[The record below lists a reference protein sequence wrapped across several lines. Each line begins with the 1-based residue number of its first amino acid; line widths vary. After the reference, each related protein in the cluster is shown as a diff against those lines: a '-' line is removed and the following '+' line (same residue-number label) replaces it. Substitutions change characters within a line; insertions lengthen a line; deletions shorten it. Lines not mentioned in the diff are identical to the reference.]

1 MTLAIPQEIT
11 TALELLNNVGATV
24 DTVATNLG
32 ANRLDRRSFRK
43 YLCDYA
49 VRAASDG
56 QLINASR
63 EDTPQCANR
72 GLLLAYAHM
81 ELICWLAQ
89 NNYTISS
96 TSVKWYSWRKLRSK
110 YRIPLL
116 GVSPQKSHLT
126 RKLQYIKTIADQV
139 YAEIDAKNV
148 SISQFLFGYN
158 LTKGKVPVLEDSVK
172 YRKASV
178 CPPVDPPPGVYILFS
193 FLHDEIRVSKF
204 LLVIGMDDL
213 AHRATLA
220 HKQLSQ

>member
-148 SISQFLFGYN
+148 
-158 LTKGKVPVLEDSVK
+158 PVLEDSVK

-178 CPPVDPPPGVYILFS
+178 CPPVDPPPG
-193 FLHDEIRVSKF
+193 
-204 LLVIGMDDL
+204 MDDL